1 MKTPPLSLE
10 SLKALLQAQPHYVD
24 PEGELNTALLHQLA
38 QQCQRNLL
46 ELLFDNSA
54 TRQAFFFEHEG
65 HSVFVRDHFIDY
77 IQHKR
82 FVANSYTAYRN
93 KIGLHDGQDYL
104 KKNKDIVLAFP
115 FKDCVLEGGQSKSE
129 AKRSERYYHRILA
142 IEELD
147 RLLEPKVLCNA
158 RRYTKE
164 GPSECR
170 DFTRNNS
177 NNTISDNLIIKG
189 NNLIALHSIN
199 EQFAKKV
206 KLIYIDP
213 PYNTGNDS
221 FLYND
226 NFNHSTWL
234 VFIKNRL
241 EIARKL
247 LRGDGVIF
255 VQCDDNEMAYLKVL
269 MDEVFGRENFVS
281 TITTRATP
289 NARDYGLIAQMHEF
303 ILFYANDV
311 VRANTNLIDMEDN
324 HQKGFCYT
332 DQKGEFNIHPLYNSN
347 VNFHIDNRPNL
358 FYPFYLNTHKT
369 DQNGFF
375 EISLEKQSGCIEI
388 YPPKSQKDSVQLVWR
403 WGKEKSL
410 ANINKEIVGYQTR
423 QGLFRIVQKMR
434 GDKQLARTIW
444 FDTSIS
450 NRRATE
456 DLQKLFA
463 EKVFAYPKPEGLLQ
477 RIIEIATKEGDLV
490 LDFCLGSG
498 TTAAVAHKMGR
509 QYIGIEQ
516 MDYIQTI
523 AVERLAKVIAGEQGG
538 ISKNVG
544 WAGGGS
550 FVYLEL
556 KAHNQAFIQ
565 RITEA
570 SSQAQL
576 SEIQQELLQNLD
588 LDYRLNTEAVQQSA
602 EDFAALSLE
611 KQRQILIDFL
621 ELNQLY
627 VPYSERKDTRF
638 SCTQQEIPLSESFY
652 NGGNHE

>member
-1 MKTPPLSLE
+1 MKSQPLSLE
-10 SLKALLQAQPHYVD
+10 SLKALLKAQPHYLD
-24 PEGELNTALLHQLA
+24 QEGELNTALLFKLA

-93 KIGLHDGQDYL
+93 KIGLHDEHDYL
-104 KKNKDIVLAFP
+104 KKSQDVVLAFP
-115 FKDCVLEGGQSKSE
+115 FKDCVLEGGQTKDD

-142 IEELD
+142 IEQLD
-147 RLLEPKVLCNA
+147 RLLDPKVLTNA

-164 GPSECR
+164 GPSECK
-170 DFTRNNS
+170 DFHRNNS
-177 NNTISDNLIIKG
+177 NHTISDNLIIKG
-189 NNLIALHSIN
+189 NNLIALHTIK

-221 FLYND
+221 FHYND

-234 VFIKNRL
+234 VFMKNRL
-241 EIARKL
+241 EAAREL
-247 LRGDGVIF
+247 LRDDGVIF
-255 VQCDDNEMAYLKVL
+255 VQCDDNEQAYLKVL
-269 MDEVFGRENFVS
+269 MDEVFGRENFVGTLIWKKKAGGS
-281 TITTRATP
+281 N
-289 NARDYGLIAQMHEF
+289 NA
-303 ILFYANDV
+303 
-311 VRANTNLIDMEDN
+311 
-324 HQKGFCYT
+324 
-332 DQKGEFNIHPLYNSN
+332 
-347 VNFHIDNRPNL
+347 
-358 FYPFYLNTHKT
+358 
-369 DQNGFF
+369 
-375 EISLEKQSGCIEI
+375 
-388 YPPKSQKDSVQLVWR
+388 
-403 WGKEKSL
+403 
-410 ANINKEIVGYQTR
+410 
-423 QGLFRIVQKMR
+423 
-434 GDKQLARTIW
+434 KQLAIEHEYLLIYCKDKSNIQEWFLDFDSNYLKRYCEEDEKGKYFWDTLLRNTGSGKQYAIEAPDGTIIEYDKNGNKKRW
-444 FDTSIS
+444 LWAKETFDIKLKQGEVGFKKLVGNNEWSVRFKQRLNEGKKPRSLLLDKGTTSDGT
-450 NRRATE
+450 NE
-456 DLQKLFA
+456 LKLLFD
-463 EKVFAYPKPEGLLQ
+463 VQYIFDNPKPEKLINTILQ
-477 RIIEIATKEGDLV
+477 IATKENDIV

-538 ISKNVG
+538 ISKSVG

-556 KAHNQAFIQ
+556 KPHNQNFIE
-565 RITEA
+565 RIAESTTKE
-570 SSQAQL
+570 QL
-576 SEIQQELLQNLD
+576 LQIQQELLQNLD
-588 LDYRLNTEAVQQSA
+588 LDYRLNTEAVQQNP
-602 EDFAALSLE
+602 EDFAALSLDD
-611 KQRQILIDFL
+611 QRQILIDFL

-638 SCTQQEIPLSESFY
+638 ACTDKEIKLSESFY
-652 NGGNHE
+652 RGGKA